1 MISRPPQTKIREIF
15 AGACDLADA
24 DRSRYL
30 DDACAGDEMVRA
42 EVESL
47 LVLDSAEGGILAEP
61 DLASGRGLGGAF
73 ETRTHGHPAPE
84 RIGRFRLI
92 RRIGVGGMA
101 EVYEAEQD
109 DPARLV
115 ALKIIDL
122 AAVSPGMSARF
133 EREGQIQASLH
144 HTGIAQVF
152 EAGVHQQGRR
162 QIRFFAM
169 ELVVGR
175 PITEHVTRERLT
187 TQDRLSLF
195 LRVCDAVGFAHQ
207 NGIIHR
213 DLKPSNI
220 LVAMDR
226 GVAQP
231 RVLDFGIAKRTTAGL
246 NDATM
251 CEGGHT
257 SPGQLIGTLAYMSP
271 EQITGAAEAVD
282 TRADIYALGLILF
295 EMLTGKPALA
305 VSGLSLVDA
314 ARRIVE
320 DAPVRLGSLV
330 PSLRGDLETII
341 EKAIAKERVRR
352 YDSVSEFAADLRRYL
367 DQQPIAARPATAIYQ
382 FRKFAG
388 RNRALVVTA
397 ALGAVVLAAGVV
409 ATGMQAR
416 AAAIARDDEREVS
429 ARYQLLAEEAQRLAD
444 RSRKDAEISRAVAE
458 SLRDVFDLATPL
470 RSQGKDP
477 TLRQAIDL
485 AADRFGKGDEI
496 PPEAEAIVRNVFGI
510 VFRAFS
516 EFDKAQA
523 QFSAALEIRQRV
535 LPPDH
540 ADIGEVRQNIGVN
553 LSQAGKPEQGVEH
566 LIEAL
571 RIQKAALGAESPK
584 VAQAT
589 YNLGRTMLRLKR
601 FQESRALL
609 LDSLEIHR
617 RIEPDKKAH
626 IAYHLSALSG
636 VERALNNADAAER
649 YAIEGLEVM
658 RASVQPGNLAI
669 ATSLYEVA
677 AARMMRNDFAGA
689 DEPSREAFDIAFQV
703 LGSNPA
709 HVTLAAIRDQRLSIL
724 EALGLN
730 DQAATLR
737 ATATPP

>member
-1 MISRPPQTKIREIF
+1 MISRPPKTKIREIF
-15 AGACDLADA
+15 AGACDLTDA

-30 DDACAGDEMVRA
+30 DNACGGDDMVRA

-47 LVLDSAEGGILAEP
+47 LALDRAEGGILAEP
-61 DLASGRGLGGAF
+61 DLASGRGLGDSF
-73 ETRTHGHPAPE
+73 TLPLHESPAPE
-84 RIGRFRLI
+84 RIGRFKLI
-92 RRIGVGGMA
+92 RRLGMGGMA

-169 ELVVGR
+169 ELVTGR
-175 PITEHVTRERLT
+175 PITEHVTREKLT
-187 TQDRLSLF
+187 TQDRLALF

-231 RVLDFGIAKRTTAGL
+231 RVLDFGIAKRTTPGL
-246 NDATM
+246 NDATI

-257 SPGQLIGTLAYMSP
+257 SPGQLIGTLSYMSP

-330 PSLRGDLETII
+330 PSLRGDLETIVS
-341 EKAIAKERVRR
+341 KAISKDKARR
-352 YDSVSEFAADLRRYL
+352 YDSVSEFAADIRRYL
-367 DQQPIAARPATAIYQ
+367 DQQPITARPATAIYQ

-416 AAAIARDDEREVS
+416 AATIARDDEREVS

-458 SLRDVFDLATPL
+458 SLRDVFYLATPL

-510 VFRAFS
+510 VFRDFS

-626 IAYHLSALSG
+626 IAYHLSTLSG

-689 DEPSREAFDIAFQV
+689 DEPSREAFGIAFDV

-709 HVTLAAIRDQRLSIL
+709 HVTLAAIRDQRLTIL
-724 EALGLN
+724 DALGLN
-730 DQAATLR
+730 DQAATVR
-737 ATATPP
+737 ATVPPR